1 MLMMM
6 VSAARSGGQKK
17 TGPDVVLA
25 FVRMMFW
32 APLDED
38 ETVGRGGEGF
48 DAGDAMSDFWDC
60 IVEIGARRREDAK
73 VLWKKCDVCASL
85 RDECKIRV
93 VKMSYV
99 DGGGQVV

>member
-1 MLMMM
+1 MMLMI
-6 VSAARSGGQKK
+6 VSAGRGDGQKK

-25 FVRMMFW
+25 FERMMFW

-38 ETVGRGGEGF
+38 DTVGRGGEGF
-48 DAGDAMSDFWDC
+48 DAGDAMNDFC